1 MIQGFVGLNEII
13 EDVKTETGIENLR
26 NMKPQLRKMIA
37 NAEKEINPY
46 AGFLIKKTMI
56 FNVGNGNFDG
66 RSIKIPEDFVE
77 LSSLGD
83 CEDHIPRDC
92 YFPTV
97 SHIVITDNTPRTKV
111 TFVYWALQFDGAGD
125 PLVTSNHS
133 KAVVAYITYKLY
145 SSKTFN
151 GEGSLQQ
158 KIELKRNWEDL
169 CDYSKGEDF
178 FPSELALNQLYFTNQ
193 MSSMDFRNK
202 TITDFCSCCSC
213 SGLDGTGTSGNTIND
228 EDIADEIAAQTKR
241 VYFWQEASVVTDI
254 ADIAPLIT
262 DIYLATK
269 DMQLLSVFQEG
280 YIVSNPNIGRICFV
294 IQEVESEIFVITDAL
309 NNDVTDLFQTL
320 YDPILKTM
328 LFVSINVYSHSS
340 IYFKFK

>member
-46 AGFLIKKTMI
+46 AGFLLKKTMI
-56 FNVGNGNFDG
+56 YNVGNGNFDG

-77 LSSLGD
+77 LSSIGN
-83 CEDHIPRDC
+83 CEDHVLRDC
-92 YFPTV
+92 YYPTV
-97 SHIVITDNTPRTKV
+97 SHIVITDNVPRTKISF
-111 TFVYWALQFDGAGD
+111 TYWALQFDGAGD

-133 KAVVAYITYKLY
+133 KAVVAYITFKLY

-158 KIELKRNWEDL
+158 KMELKRSWEEL

-178 FPSELALNQLYFTNQ
+178 FPSELAMNQLYFTNQ

-202 TITDFCSCCSC
+202 TITDFCSHCSY
-213 SGLDGTGTSGNTIND
+213 SRFDGTGVSGNVIND
-228 EDIADEIAAQTKR
+228 TDLIAETESKMSK
-241 VYFWQEASVVTDI
+241 VYFWQETNIGNDI
-254 ADIAPLIT
+254 ADISPLIT
-262 DIYLATK
+262 IPFLLTK
-269 DMQLLSVFQEG
+269 NSKLFTIFQDG
-280 YIVSNPNIGRICFV
+280 YIVTNANIGRICFV
-294 IQEVESEIFVITDAL
+294 IHEAMPEIFVITDAL
-309 NNDVTDLFQTL
+309 NNDVTDLFDSL
-320 YDPILKTM
+320 YNPELKTM
-328 LFVSINVYSHSS
+328 LYVSKNVYSHSS